1 MGLFSSKKKTYTTT
15 SYSRM
20 IEDKDIKN
28 DFNVAV
34 LSYVLNGETRVDGL
48 ADSLSDTY
56 RNQVQRSIAGTILG
70 INRWANNK
78 YYYGVPE
85 AKTFIQQDVDLVTE
99 ARNFIDENMNVT
111 ATVDYAKFGPINQN
125 HATYDI
131 LQSKY
136 GFDITSNEAKVE
148 SLSNGSTTYL
158 QDFVIYYCQETIDN
172 VINPDYL
179 NPMGYPATSGQTKE
193 RQTNRNTKHTAWQ
206 VDKDATYDYALVT
219 FVYWDSNNK
228 ANYYT
233 KKINYLGFED
243 SGNNSL
249 GVIGDGTTSSS
260 SSRNA
265 TIEYDYFMFRYSDG
279 NKVYIFTYRFGDGT
293 YPKLDNLF
301 SGDVD
306 LGSYAPN
313 LMFRLNNNKIDSD
326 SESFKSCKTYAT
338 KLGLTYTEV
347 SDQIHKNISNIN
359 DVSEIF
365 LTFRLPVNTT
375 DKYIQDYMF
384 NFFMEAYK
392 SMKNEIAS
400 TDYTDINKEYLKGFA
415 KQGASIQ
422 ISDKAVS
429 YGISFNSIWYTDIVG
444 SIGDVGKVSSSF
456 EYVTATGSKNKR
468 VSSLFN
474 PRIPVHTFKKQ
485 ITKNVYRVIK
495 VYGAV
500 STQSISGSYTS
511 TATGDD
517 ENLMV
522 PVDIDVIRKRY
533 PKNKTEILCKSM
545 YLAVNTVKVVKQKW
559 YQTGIFKVVMF
570 IVAVVIAYFT
580 AGAGVVWYMAIMQ
593 AVAYAVAINIAV
605 TVASQIL
612 YKVFGVDA
620 AIVTAV
626 IAIVAMALGA
636 YAVATKTAVNGISAT
651 GYMAAMSAS
660 FNASNNIINL
670 GIKSKLEAYKEFKA
684 DMDSTMKSI
693 DDLRDEL
700 GLNVAKI
707 DMYDLL
713 SKPITA
719 PDIRLG
725 ETPKTF
731 YERTLYT
738 QPYYIPILLT
748 HSYVYSNTQLP
759 TFQDLQAQWSNTD
772 GY

>member
-20 IEDKDIKN
+20 IEDKDIKD

-48 ADSLSDTY
+48 ADSLMDTY
-56 RNQVQRSIAGTILG
+56 RKQIQKSITGTLLG
-70 INRWANNK
+70 VNKWAKNN
-78 YYYGVPE
+78 YAYGVPE

-136 GFDITSNEAKVE
+136 GFDITSNEVKGE
-148 SLSNGSTTYL
+148 SSTNGSTTYL
-158 QDFVIYYCQETIDN
+158 QDFVIYYCQATIDN
-172 VINPDYL
+172 IINPDYL

-206 VDKDATYDYALVT
+206 VDTNATYDYAVLT

-228 ANYYT
+228 PIYYT

-249 GVIGDGTTSSS
+249 GVIGDGTSSS
-260 SSRNA
+260 STNRNA
-265 TIEYDYFMFRYSDG
+265 TIEHDYFMFRYTAN
-279 NKVYIFTYRFGDGT
+279 NKTLIFTYQFGFGT

-306 LGSYAPN
+306 LGTYAPN
-313 LMFRLNNNKIDSD
+313 LMFRLSGSKIESD
-326 SESFKSCKTYAT
+326 NSSYKSCKTYAT
-338 KLGLTYTEV
+338 RLGLNYSDV
-347 SDQIHKNISNIN
+347 NDQIHKNISNIN
-359 DVSEIF
+359 DVTEIF

-375 DKYIQDYMF
+375 DKYIQDYMY

-392 SMKNEIAS
+392 SMKNEIAT
-400 TDYTDINKEYLKGFA
+400 TDYTDINKDYVNGFA

-429 YGISFNSIWYTDIVG
+429 YGISFNSIWYTDTVG
-444 SIGDVGKVSSSF
+444 SIGDVGKVTSSF
-456 EYVTATGSKNKR
+456 EYVFANGSKNQR
-468 VSSLFN
+468 LSNFAVS
-474 PRIPVHTFKKQ
+474 RIPVHTFTKQ
-485 ITKNVYRVIK
+485 ITKTVYRTLK

-500 STQSISGSYTS
+500 STQSIADSYTS
-511 TATGDD
+511 TATGSD

-533 PKNKTEILCKSM
+533 PKHKTQLLCKAM
-545 YLAVNTVKVVKQKW
+545 YLTVNTVKVVKQKW

-570 IVAVVIAYFT
+570 IVAVVIAYVT

-636 YAVATKTAVNGISAT
+636 YAAATKTAVSGISAT
-651 GYMAAMSAS
+651 GYMSAMSAS
-660 FNASNNIINL
+660 FNISNNVIALNT
-670 GIKSKLEAYKEFKA
+670 KSKLEAYKEFKS
-684 DMDSTMKSI
+684 DMDAAMKSI
-693 DDLRDEL
+693 DDVRDEL

-707 DMYDLL
+707 DVYDLL
-713 SKPITA
+713 SNPITS

-725 ETPKTF
+725 ETPKSF

-738 QPYYIPILLT
+738 QPFYIPILLT
-748 HSYVYSNTQLP
+748 HSYVYQNTQLP
-759 TFQDLQAQWSNTD
+759 TFQDIQAKWSNTD
-772 GY
+772 G